1 MNYKYSV
8 IYIMLIVFV
17 NWLFTV
23 VPLIDLPTGD
33 KWPPASLVVGLIF
46 VARDFAQREISHR
59 VIIAMLIAGGLSYY
73 MASPYVAMASVT
85 AFLISEFADWAIYTY
100 TGRPFA
106 QRVLISSIVATP
118 IDSAVFLYMLGHLG
132 LMGVTLMTLSKLVGA
147 VVVWGLIRNRMNG
160 AHA

>member
-1 MNYKYSV
+1 MNYKYTA

-23 VPLIDLPTGD
+23 VPLVDLQPGE
-33 KWPPASLVVGLIF
+33 KWPPAALVVGLSF

-73 MASPYVAMASVT
+73 LASPYVAIASVT

-106 QRVLISSIVATP
+106 QRVLISSIIATP

-132 LMGVTLMTLSKLVGA
+132 FMGVTLMTLSKLVGA